1 MLGRL
6 FARKKRR
13 LLVNEFTIFG
23 VFIAVAVFGL
33 LYGMLLAATGG
44 VPSAVSQD
52 LPELQPVVAPTMA
65 EYESEA
71 REVLAPF
78 FRQALQT
85 RPEDLTGD
93 TGAMLQLVQKTQDR
107 LLRVRVPK
115 EYRDAHLGF
124 VLLLDQW
131 KRALTGSAPDRAAVL
146 DKTREQGTA
155 NAWLQL

>member
-1 MLGRL
+1 MLGRF
-6 FARKKRR
+6 FARKKSR
-13 LLVNEFTIFG
+13 LLINEFTIFG

-33 LYGMLLAATGG
+33 LYGMLLAVTSG
-44 VPSAVSQD
+44 VPSAVSSD
-52 LPELQPVVAPTMA
+52 FPEFRPVVAPTMA

-78 FRQALQT
+78 FRQALQM

-131 KRALTGSAPDRAAVL
+131 KRALTGSAPDRDVVL